1 MTGRTPRPHRP
12 RRATHEPADW
22 RHHASGWQGPKRH
35 TRMARPTEGSP
46 TVFLVLRRMRAPL
59 IVLILIF
66 AISVFGLTLIP
77 GRDAAGQPVQ
87 MGFFDAFYFMSYTA
101 TTIGYGEIPH
111 PFTGAQRLWVTA
123 TIYLTVIG
131 WAYAIGSLL
140 TLIRDR
146 AFRDALALRRFTGT
160 VKRLREPFLL
170 VVGYGQTGQLLGHA
184 LDALG
189 RRMVVIDNTPE
200 HIDTLDIDLYYADIP
215 GLVAD
220 AANPHTLGVAG
231 LEHPACEGVVALTDN
246 DEVNLTVA
254 MTAALIRPGL
264 PVIARTVSP
273 AIEHRMRAFGSP
285 TVVNPF
291 DRYGDHLR
299 LALNAPSAY
308 LMMSWLVRG
317 EGAEMPESGRPPS
330 SGRWVVCGFGRF
342 GHKLTD
348 DLRAEGLEVTVIDLH
363 PGPAPGLTLIE
374 GDASEPAVLAQADLA
389 SAAGLVAGTD
399 NDATN
404 LSLVAAA
411 NKTNPSLFIG
421 ARQNRPASAP
431 LFAAMEIDWLLV
443 PAELAAR
450 EIYAR
455 LSTPML
461 WHFLQEAPE
470 LGEEWAAETLD
481 RMRAHCGSHLGALW
495 KVTLSAKEAPSL
507 QPWLHEGI
515 LLGDLMRS
523 PHERD
528 RRLDAVTLMLKR
540 HGETVLGPADDVMLE
555 AGDQLLLV
563 GRKAA
568 RRYLLDTLTNR
579 VVAEYVL
586 SGRQVP
592 AGWVWQR
599 VTGRIPTDV
608 IGGDSPGRSSDDR

>member
-1 MTGRTPRPHRP
+1 MKKPGPYTRTRI
-12 RRATHEPADW
+12 
-22 RHHASGWQGPKRH
+22 
-35 TRMARPTEGSP
+35 ARPAESSS

-77 GRDAAGQPVQ
+77 GQDAAGNPVR

-140 TLIRDR
+140 AALRDR
-146 AFRDALALRRFTGT
+146 AFREALSLRRFTGT
-160 VKRLREPFLL
+160 VKRMREPFLL

-184 LDALG
+184 LDAMG
-189 RRMVVIDNTPE
+189 RRMVVVDNFPE
-200 HIDTLDIDLYYADIP
+200 HVDTLDIDQYYSDVP

-246 DEVNLTVA
+246 DETNLVVA

-299 LALNAPSAY
+299 LALHTPSAY
-308 LMMSWLVRG
+308 LLMSWLVRG
-317 EGAEMPESGRPPS
+317 EGAQMPSPSRPPAT
-330 SGRWVVCGFGRF
+330 GRWVVCGFGRF
-342 GHKLTD
+342 GRKLTA
-348 DLRAEGLEVTVIDLH
+348 DLRAADLGVTVIDLH
-363 PGPAPGLTLIE
+363 PGAEPGLTLIE
-374 GDASEPAVLAQADLA
+374 GDASEPSVLAEADLA
-389 SAAGLVAGTD
+389 TAAGFVAGTD

-411 NKTNPSLFIG
+411 RKENPALFIG
-421 ARQNRPASAP
+421 ARQNRPVSAP

-443 PAELAAR
+443 PSEMAAR

-455 LSTPML
+455 LSTPLL
-461 WHFLQEAPE
+461 WRFLQEMSE
-470 LGEEWAAETLD
+470 LGEQWAADTLD
-481 RMRAHCGSHLGALW
+481 RMQAYCGMQLGPVW
-495 KVTLSAKEAPSL
+495 KVNLTEWEAPGL
-507 QPWLHEGI
+507 RPWLRAGI
-515 LLGDLMRS
+515 ALGDLLRS
-523 PHERD
+523 PRD
-528 RRLDAVTLMLKR
+528 RAERLDAVPLMLLR
-540 HGETVLGPADDVMLE
+540 DGRTVLRPDDEVTVTT
-555 AGDQLLLV
+555 GDQLLLV
-563 GRKAA
+563 GRGYTPRA
-568 RRYLLDTLTNR
+568 LLDTMTNR

-586 SGRQVP
+586 TGRHVP
-592 AGWVWQR
+592 AGWVAQR
-599 VTGRIPTDV
+599 VTGRIPT
-608 IGGDSPGRSSDDR
+608 SSD

>member
-1 MTGRTPRPHRP
+1 MRPPTKRPAPRGRF
-12 RRATHEPADW
+12 
-22 RHHASGWQGPKRH
+22 QRH
-35 TRMARPTEGSP
+35 TAIARPAEGGSP

-77 GRDAAGQPVQ
+77 GQDADGNPVR

-111 PFTGAQRLWVTA
+111 PFTGAQRLWVTL

-140 TLIRDR
+140 ATLRDR
-146 AFRDALALRRFTGT
+146 AFREALALRRFSGT
-160 VKRLREPFLL
+160 IKRMREPFLL

-189 RRMVVIDNTPE
+189 RRMVVVDRSPE
-200 HIDTLDIDLYYADIP
+200 HIDTLDIDPYYSDIP

-220 AANPHTLGVAG
+220 ARNPHTLGVAG
-231 LEHPACEGVVALTDN
+231 LEHPLCEGVVALTDN
-246 DEVNLTVA
+246 DEVNLVVA
-254 MTAALIRPGL
+254 MTAALVRPGL

-299 LALNAPSAY
+299 LALHEPSAY
-308 LMMSWLVRG
+308 LMLSWLVRG
-317 EGAEMPESGRPPS
+317 EGAEMPELGRPPAT
-330 SGRWVVCGFGRF
+330 GRWVVCGYGRF

-348 DLRAEGLEVTVIDLH
+348 DLRADGLEVTVIDPH
-363 PGPAPGLTLIE
+363 PHPDAKPGFTIIE
-374 GDASEPAVLAQADLA
+374 GDASEPSVLAEADLPGA
-389 SAAGLVAGTD
+389 VGFVAGTD

-411 NKTNPSLFIG
+411 RKANPSLFIG
-421 ARQNRPASAP
+421 ARQNRPANAP

-443 PAELAAR
+443 PSEMAAR

-461 WHFLQEAPE
+461 WRFLQEMPG
-470 LGEEWAAETLD
+470 LGDDWAADTLE
-481 RMRAHCGSHLGALW
+481 RMRAYCGAKLGALW
-495 KVTLSAKEAPSL
+495 KMTLSAKDAPAA
-507 QPWLHEGI
+507 QPWLISGVVV
-515 LLGDLMRS
+515 GDLLRS
-523 PHERD
+523 PRD
-528 RRLDAVTLMLKR
+528 RDQRLDAVPLMLMR
-540 HGETVLGPADDVMLE
+540 DGETVLGPGDDVRLQV
-555 AGDQLLLV
+555 GDELLIV
-563 GRKAA
+563 GRPYS
-568 RRYLLDTLTNR
+568 RRALIDTVTNR

-586 SGRQVP
+586 SGREVP
-592 AGWVWQR
+592 AGWIWQR
-599 VTGRIPTDV
+599 VTGKIPTEV
-608 IGGDSPGRSSDDR
+608 EGTDSPVRSSDDP

>member
-1 MTGRTPRPHRP
+1 
-12 RRATHEPADW
+12 
-22 RHHASGWQGPKRH
+22 
-35 TRMARPTEGSP
+35 MARPTEASP

-77 GRDAAGQPVQ
+77 GRDGAGQPVR

-189 RRMVVIDNTPE
+189 RRMVVIDNIPE
-200 HIDTLDIDLYYADIP
+200 HVDTLDIDPYVSDVP

-231 LEHPACEGVVALTDN
+231 LEHPACEAVVALTDN
-246 DEVNLTVA
+246 DEVNLIVA

-285 TVVNPF
+285 TVINPF

-299 LALNAPSAY
+299 LALHAPAAY
-308 LMMSWLVRG
+308 LLMSWLVRE
-317 EGAEMPESGRPPS
+317 EGAEMPEPGRPPA
-330 SGRWVVCGFGRF
+330 SGRWVVCGYGRF
-342 GHKLTD
+342 GHKVAE
-348 DLRAEGLEVTVIDLH
+348 DLRADGIDVTVID
-363 PGPAPGLTLIE
+363 PNPDVEAAPGLTLIR
-374 GDASEPAVLAQADLA
+374 GDASEPAILARADLA
-389 SAAGLVAGTD
+389 GAEGFVAGTD

-404 LSLVAAA
+404 LSLVATAR
-411 NKTNPSLFIG
+411 KEGPSLFIG
-421 ARQNRPASAP
+421 ARQNRPQNAP

-461 WHFLQEAPE
+461 WRFLQEMPE
-470 LGEEWAAETLD
+470 LGNDWAEETLD
-481 RMRAHCGSHLGALW
+481 RMRAHCGSRLGTLW
-495 KVTLSAKEAPSL
+495 KATLTTAEAPAL
-507 QPWLHEGI
+507 QPWLRDGI
-515 LLGDLMRS
+515 ALGDLLRY
-523 PHERD
+523 PRDRD
-528 RRLDAVTLMLKR
+528 RRLDTVALMLLR
-540 HGETVLGPADDVMLE
+540 DGETTLGPADDVKLRV
-555 AGDQLLLV
+555 GDQILLV
-563 GRKAA
+563 GRKGA
-568 RRYLLDTLTNR
+568 RRLLLDTMTNR

-586 SGRQVP
+586 AGREVP

-599 VTGRIPTDV
+599 ATGRLLTDTAE
-608 IGGDSPGRSSDDR
+608 GDSPVHSSDDT

>member
-1 MTGRTPRPHRP
+1 MKRRT
-12 RRATHEPADW
+12 TI
-22 RHHASGWQGPKRH
+22 
-35 TRMARPTEGSP
+35 ARPTEGSP

-77 GRDAAGQPVQ
+77 GQDADGNPVR

-140 TLIRDR
+140 ATLRDR

-189 RRMVVIDNTPE
+189 RRMVVVDSSPE
-200 HIDTLDIDLYYADIP
+200 HVDTLDIDPYHADIP
-215 GLVAD
+215 GLVAN
-220 AANPHTLGVAG
+220 AANPHHLGVAG
-231 LEHPACEGVVALTDN
+231 LEHPCCEGVVALTDD
-246 DEVNLTVA
+246 DEVNLIVA

-273 AIEHRMRAFGSP
+273 AIEHRMHAFGSP

-299 LALNAPSAY
+299 IALRAPSAY
-308 LMMSWLVRG
+308 LLMSWLVRG
-317 EGAEMPESGRPPS
+317 EGAEMPAPGRPPAT
-330 SGRWVVCGFGRF
+330 GRWVVCGFGRF
-342 GHKLTD
+342 GHKLVD
-348 DLRAEGLEVTVIDLH
+348 DLRADGLEVTVIDLH
-363 PGPAPGLTLIE
+363 PDEDPGLTVIE
-374 GDASEPAVLAQADLA
+374 GDASEPSVLAAADLA
-389 SAAGLVAGTD
+389 TAAGFVAGTD

-411 NKTNPSLFIG
+411 RKENNALFIG
-421 ARQNRPASAP
+421 ARQNRPQNAP

-443 PAELAAR
+443 PSEMAAR

-455 LSTPML
+455 LSTPLL
-461 WHFLQEAPE
+461 WRFLQEMPA
-470 LGEEWAAETLD
+470 LGEQWAADTLE
-481 RMRAHCGSHLGALW
+481 RMRAYCGMQLGPVW
-495 KVTLSAKEAPSL
+495 KVNLTDAEAPGL
-507 QPWLHEGI
+507 RPWLPSGVR
-515 LLGDLMRS
+515 LGDLLRS
-523 PHERD
+523 PGD
-528 RRLDAVTLMLKR
+528 RGQRLDAVPLMLLR
-540 HGETVLGPADDVMLE
+540 GDETTLGPDDDTVLE
-555 AGDQLLLV
+555 SGDQVLMA
-563 GRKAA
+563 GRGRTPRA
-568 RRYLLDTLTNR
+568 LLDTMTNR

-586 SGRQVP
+586 TGRHVP
-592 AGWVWQR
+592 AGWVAQR
-599 VTGRIPTDV
+599 VTGRIPASTE
-608 IGGDSPGRSSDDR
+608 SPVRSSDDPSNNRT

>member
-1 MTGRTPRPHRP
+1 MRRPLPRGRFHRQT
-12 RRATHEPADW
+12 AIAHPA
-22 RHHASGWQGPKRH
+22 
-35 TRMARPTEGSP
+35 EGSP
-46 TVFLVLRRMRAPL
+46 TVFLVMRRMRAPL

-77 GRDAAGQPVQ
+77 GQDADGNPVR

-140 TLIRDR
+140 ATLRDR
-146 AFRDALALRRFTGT
+146 AFREALALRRFTAT
-160 VKRLREPFLL
+160 IRRMREPFLL

-184 LDALG
+184 LDTLG
-189 RRMVVIDNTPE
+189 RRLVVVDRTPE
-200 HIDTLDIDLYYADIP
+200 HIDTLDIDPYYADIP

-220 AANPHTLGVAG
+220 ARNPHTLGVAG

-246 DEVNLTVA
+246 DEVNLVVA
-254 MTAALIRPGL
+254 MTVALVRPGL

-299 LALNAPSAY
+299 LALHKPSAY
-308 LMMSWLVRG
+308 LLTSWLIRG
-317 EGAEMPESGRPPS
+317 EGAEMPELGRPPA

-342 GHKLTD
+342 GHKLTE
-348 DLRAEGLEVTVIDLH
+348 DLRADGLEVTVIDPRADPV
-363 PGPAPGLTLIE
+363 PGVTVIKA
-374 GDASEPAVLAQADLA
+374 DASEPAVLAEAGLA
-389 SAAGLVAGTD
+389 GAAGFVAGTD

-411 NKTNPSLFIG
+411 RTANPALFIG
-421 ARQNRPASAP
+421 ARQNRPANAP

-443 PAELAAR
+443 PSEMAAR

-461 WHFLQEAPE
+461 WRFLQEMPE
-470 LGEEWAAETLD
+470 LGDEWAADTLE
-481 RMRAHCGSHLGALW
+481 RMRAYCGAHLGALW
-495 KVTLSAKEAPSL
+495 KLTLSAGETPGL
-507 QPWLHEGI
+507 RPWLRPGVV
-515 LLGDLMRS
+515 LGDLLRS
-523 PHERD
+523 PRD
-528 RRLDAVTLMLKR
+528 REQRLDAVPLMLMR
-540 HGETVLGPADDVMLE
+540 DGVTVLGPADDTRLE
-555 AGDQLLLV
+555 EDDQLLIV
-563 GRKAA
+563 GRPYA
-568 RRYLLDTLTNR
+568 RRSLVDTVTNR

-586 SGRQVP
+586 SGREVP

-599 VTGRIPTDV
+599 VTGKIPTAAERSE
-608 IGGDSPGRSSDDR
+608 SPVRSSDDP